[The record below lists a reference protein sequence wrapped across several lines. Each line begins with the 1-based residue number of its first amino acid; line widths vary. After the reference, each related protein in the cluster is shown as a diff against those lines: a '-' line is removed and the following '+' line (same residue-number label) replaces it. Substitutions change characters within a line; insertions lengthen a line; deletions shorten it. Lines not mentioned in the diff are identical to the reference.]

1 MGAGRVI
8 ASAVWALL
16 LGAVGAAAHG
26 VDPSPAAAQQGP
38 PGPTSEWW
46 FWGYGPSKPL
56 VPPAL
61 FAVMTGNGTAAPAAS
76 GVIGGCG
83 HALGSNGSFSIP
95 HSPWLQAQVA
105 SAHAHNLTFVPLV
118 AGCTLVQLRA
128 LLSDEGKVSAFVEA
142 FAADLAANDYDGFNF
157 VRCPPPTTPPPHTHH
172 PP

>member
-1 MGAGRVI
+1 MGAGRMI
-8 ASAVWALL
+8 ASTVWALL

-26 VDPSPAAAQQGP
+26 VDPSPAAQQEGP
-38 PGPTSEWW
+38 PTSEWW

-95 HSPWLQAQVA
+95 HSPWLQAEVA

-128 LLSDEGKVSAFVEA
+128 LLSNEDKVSAFVEA

-157 VRCPPPTTPPPHTHH
+157 VRCPHHH
-172 PP
+172 PPRTHRPP